1 MSRNKMNCTFFIEEK
16 WFVLENGNDTPGCG
30 DTLQNACRTVRYR
43 VNTLETN
50 FYMNDNGLRLESLD
64 IKMDTSIVID
74 QHVMV
79 SQRFFN
85 QYR

>member
-1 MSRNKMNCTFFIEEK
+1 MNCTFFIEEK